1 MLEATCFV
9 FNCAACVTGTI
20 YSKPRLVLESNT
32 LKCLMSKQT
41 FATRSCNKQSLILLS
56 EIREFGSGSEW
67 VVDTRSCP
75 YHVKLPPFYSNF

>member
-1 MLEATCFV
+1 M
-9 FNCAACVTGTI
+9 G
-20 YSKPRLVLESNT
+20 
-32 LKCLMSKQT
+32 KQT
-41 FATRSCNKQSLILLS
+41 FATRSRKKQSLILLS